1 MEVTQQK
8 GKGKTFWGRD
18 KVLPPMEVPLGSV
31 SNRFPREARTV
42 RTRVPYREKARTHH
56 SSKCRFASYVQGD
69 SFGHMSAEP
78 WGNNVT
84 ALTDGTLWCLERNA
98 FEQIFKL

>member
-1 MEVTQQK
+1 
-8 GKGKTFWGRD
+8 
-18 KVLPPMEVPLGSV
+18 
-31 SNRFPREARTV
+31 
-42 RTRVPYREKARTHH
+42 
-56 SSKCRFASYVQGD
+56 
-69 SFGHMSAEP
+69 MSAEP